1 MDVGEIRD
9 LVRRPPSRATRL
21 GIVAGLLLTV
31 PVIWSVRQSRMTREA
46 LDRATAAEQTA
57 SQARDAMEQ
66 ARAQLRG
73 EGRPLNDPSIRRTR
87 HDDPREIE
95 RVKRLYEEIEG
106 LSQAR
111 EQVDQKLRGDHFYMP
126 KTKPAPR

>member
-21 GIVAGLLLTV
+21 GIAAGLLLAV
-31 PVIWSVRQSRMTREA
+31 PLIWSVRQSRMTREA

-57 SQARDAMEQ
+57 AQARDDVEE

-73 EGRPLNDPSIRRTR
+73 EGRPLKDPSIRRSR

-95 RVKRLYEEIEG
+95 HVKT
-106 LSQAR
+106 A
-111 EQVDQKLRGDHFYMP
+111 LRGDRGPVPGPGAGRPELRVDRFYMP